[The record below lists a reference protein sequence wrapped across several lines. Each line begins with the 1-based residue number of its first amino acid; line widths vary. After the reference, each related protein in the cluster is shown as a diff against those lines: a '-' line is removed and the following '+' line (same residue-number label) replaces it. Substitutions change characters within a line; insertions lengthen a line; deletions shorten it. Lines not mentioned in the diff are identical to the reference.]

1 MEKESK
7 SKHYLSYFVPNVHRI
22 PQCPLSLVENLDV
35 NSIPSVLQ
43 AVHYKVTAK
52 IPPLATCLSRSELN
66 KNSSLMIISF
76 EVVRM

>member
-35 NSIPSVLQ
+35 NSIPPVLQ
-43 AVHYKVTAK
+43 AVHYK